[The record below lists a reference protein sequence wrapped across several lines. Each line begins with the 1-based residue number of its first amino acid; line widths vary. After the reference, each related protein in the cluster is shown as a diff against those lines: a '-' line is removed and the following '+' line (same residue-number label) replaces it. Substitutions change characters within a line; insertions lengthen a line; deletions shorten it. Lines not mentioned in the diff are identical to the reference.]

1 MMYYLLL
8 TIVKEK
14 IENLSAIE
22 TNRLKKNNFTL
33 VIGCQNCDIWVIV
46 FLPTIKILYS
56 MTLLRFYYT
65 FFKQ

>member
-33 VIGCQNCDIWVIV
+33 VIGCHDI
-46 FLPTIKILYS
+46 
-56 MTLLRFYYT
+56 
-65 FFKQ
+65 